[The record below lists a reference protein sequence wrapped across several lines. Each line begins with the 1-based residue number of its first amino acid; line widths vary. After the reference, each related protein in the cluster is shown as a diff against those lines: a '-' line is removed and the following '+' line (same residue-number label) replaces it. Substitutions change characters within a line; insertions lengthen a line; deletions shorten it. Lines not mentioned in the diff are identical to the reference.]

1 MKICLYKKISWP
13 KFTVMHLHDQNL
25 YFPHFIC
32 RKNKSHRST
41 TKADSHRNLF
51 LHSGLKNVVW
61 WAFVS
66 TFIALIFGQLSTDVS
81 ATNDVLSKGNQN
93 DNSIGF

>member
-1 MKICLYKKISWP
+1 MVYNKIYRS
-13 KFTVMHLHDQNL
+13 KFAVMELHHQNL
-25 YFPHFIC
+25 YFPYFIC
-32 RKNKSHRST
+32 RKSKSHRST

-66 TFIALIFGQLSTDVS
+66 TFIALIFGQLSTDAS
-81 ATNDVLSKGNQN
+81 ATNDVLSKGN
-93 DNSIGF
+93 